1 MPRVSLVGAGWR
13 GIARKA
19 ISKVGARSGKKE
31 IMNYISLYRK
41 WRSQTFDEVLGQ
53 EHVTRTLKNAVS
65 LGRIAHAYLFSG
77 PRGTGKT
84 STARIL
90 AKALN
95 CESGP
100 RPDPC
105 QSCANCQR
113 IREGNSLDVL
123 EIDAASNRG
132 IDEIRELRERVKF
145 SPVEGPYKVYIID
158 EVHMLTTE
166 AFNALLKTLEEP
178 PEHVVFVLCTTE
190 AHKLPP
196 TIMSRCQ
203 RFDFRRIPAP
213 LIKERLTQ
221 IVEAEGASIE
231 GEALDIVVAA
241 ASGSFR
247 DGQSI
252 LEQLLSYSSGPT
264 TAQDARAVLGI
275 VEDDWLVK
283 LSESLLKADLRT
295 ILLVLDELFSLGYDP
310 RHLTRELIQFLRQLL
325 AVSLEAP
332 SGSYEE
338 REKKLEELKTL
349 AEPKSM
355 LFLLEPLS
363 ALESQMR
370 LTVEPRYIM
379 ETTLLLAAVKLQAGG
394 KGLEGKE
401 EKANAKGAERKEEA
415 SPVANSNQR
424 KKESV
429 PFTPTEI
436 EELNLEKIKG
446 AWKAVLNEVKERKI
460 PTYALLSKGAPS
472 HYADGR
478 LTITFERSF
487 SFHKHTV
494 EEEENRRIIKEA
506 MRTVI
511 GSDLELE
518 FILKDGEE
526 EGEEVKDHPLVKQ
539 ALDLFG
545 GSIVEIK
552 EG

>member
-1 MPRVSLVGAGWR
+1 
-13 GIARKA
+13 
-19 ISKVGARSGKKE
+19 
-31 IMNYISLYRK
+31 MNYISLYRK

-53 EHVTRTLKNAVS
+53 EHITRTLKNAVS

-95 CESGP
+95 CQSGP

-105 QSCANCQR
+105 QSCENCQR

-145 SPVEGPYKVYIID
+145 SPVEGRYKVYIID

-196 TIMSRCQ
+196 TILSRCQ

-213 LIKERLTQ
+213 LIKERLLQ
-221 IVEAEGASIE
+221 IIEAEGASIE
-231 GEALDIVVAA
+231 EEALDIVVAA

-252 LEQLLSYSSGPT
+252 LEQLLSYSSSHA
-264 TAQDARAVLGI
+264 TAQDAREVLGI
-275 VEDDWLVK
+275 MEDDWLAR
-283 LSESLLKADLRT
+283 LSESILRADLKA
-295 ILLVLDELFSLGYDP
+295 ILLVLNDLFSLGYDP
-310 RHLTRELIQFLRQLL
+310 RHLTRELIQFIRQLL
-325 AVSLEAP
+325 AISLGAP
-332 SGSYEE
+332 SGSWQE
-338 REKKLEELKTL
+338 REKKLQELKTL
-349 AEPKSM
+349 ADPKSM
-355 LFLLEPLS
+355 LTLLEPLS

-370 LTVEPRYIM
+370 FTVEPRYIL
-379 ETTLLLAAVKLQAGG
+379 ETTLLLVALKL
-394 KGLEGKE
+394 KGESGE
-401 EKANAKGAERKEEA
+401 PQEKRQSVAIKGPEQKEEA
-415 SPVANSNQR
+415 QAADNSHQR
-424 KKESV
+424 KRKL
-429 PFTPTEI
+429 PQFAPIEI
-436 EELNLEKIKG
+436 EELNLEKIKER
-446 AWKAVLNEVKERKI
+446 WNAVLNEVKERKI
-460 PTYALLSKGAPS
+460 PTYALLSKGTPT

-478 LTITFERSF
+478 LVVTFERSF
-487 SFHKHTV
+487 SFHKHTM
-494 EEEENRRIIKEA
+494 EEEENRKIVKEA
-506 MRTVI
+506 IRAVI

-518 FILKDGEE
+518 FILKDGREE
-526 EGEEVKDHPLVKQ
+526 NGEELRDHPLVKQ
-539 ALDLFG
+539 ALDLFEG
-545 GSIVEIK
+545 TIAEIK
-552 EG
+552 ER